1 MMLFAGSLSTQG
13 KTSVVLTVLITS
25 LGCLAFA
32 GLAYVI
38 GRREGTTAITRFG
51 RFIGLNQTR
60 ADHLELWLRHRGAL
74 GIFIARV
81 TPVVRTFGS
90 YVMGAAEIAP
100 RTFTLGTI
108 AGSLVFRGPGLAPG
122 FLLRAN
128 YQGPT
133 SFFPVQFSGG

>member
-51 RFIGLNQTR
+51 RFIGLHQTR
-60 ADHLELWLRHRGAL
+60 ADHLELWLRPLGAL
-74 GIFIARV
+74 GIFIARG
-81 TPVVRTFGS
+81 TPV
-90 YVMGAAEIAP
+90 P
-100 RTFTLGTI
+100 RTL
-108 AGSLVFRGPGLAPG
+108 AASVPGPPG
-122 FLLRAN
+122 I
-128 YQGPT
+128 P
-133 SFFPVQFSGG
+133 P